1 MAWKSTYS
9 GKYTVK
15 NKKKYAGDYT
25 KVKYR
30 SLWERNAMRWFDAN
44 PAIVRWNS
52 EEVVVPYKCNTDGKW
67 HRYFIDMMIEQ
78 SNGDI
83 ILVEIKPQKQTIPP
97 KNPKRKTKKYLNE
110 VSAYIK
116 NTSKWTYAQ
125 EYAKS
130 RGWKFQIWTEVTLK
144 NIGVKMINESP
155 KKMPKKKPYK

>member
-15 NKKKYAGDYT
+15 NKKKYAGDPT

-30 SLWERNAMRWFDAN
+30 SLWERNAMRWFDGN

-83 ILVEIKPQKQTIPP
+83 
-97 KNPKRKTKKYLNE
+97 NE

-155 KKMPKKKPYK
+155 KKKPYK

>member
-1 MAWKSTYS
+1 
-9 GKYTVK
+9 
-15 NKKKYAGDYT
+15 
-25 KVKYR
+25 
-30 SLWERNAMRWFDAN
+30 
-44 PAIVRWNS
+44 
-52 EEVVVPYKCNTDGKW
+52 
-67 HRYFIDMMIEQ
+67 MMIEQ

-83 ILVEIKPQKQTIPP
+83 ILVEIKPAKQTIPP

-155 KKMPKKKPYK
+155 KKKPYK

>member
-1 MAWKSTYS
+1 
-9 GKYTVK
+9 
-15 NKKKYAGDYT
+15 
-25 KVKYR
+25 
-30 SLWERNAMRWFDAN
+30 MRWFDGN

-83 ILVEIKPQKQTIPP
+83 ILVEIKPAKQTIPP

-155 KKMPKKKPYK
+155 KKKPYK

>member
-1 MAWKSTYS
+1 
-9 GKYTVK
+9 
-15 NKKKYAGDYT
+15 
-25 KVKYR
+25 
-30 SLWERNAMRWFDAN
+30 MRWFDAN

-130 RGWKFQIWTEVTLK
+130 RGWKFQIWTEHTLK